1 MLDLVDSLLVI
12 LDLCFALMCTPIDEL
27 HLHHFVFSNKFSGLI
42 GSVQLSEPASLHPL
56 M

>member
-27 HLHHFVFSNKFSGLI
+27 HLHHFVCLYNKFQVEL
-42 GSVQLSEPASLHPL
+42 VQYSHSEPI
-56 M
+56 